1 MANRSAKSVY
11 EPLRLAYIQQLVA
24 GAKIV
29 DHSVAARAAGTT
41 TRTADKAWFRGWP
54 ATAARGPL
62 LPLRVLLAPSAEP
75 AAPTTASPPPPA
87 ASNSY
92 SPSEAP
98 DLPQPAEPASV
109 AAAPV
114 QATVVATSVVPT
126 RPDPTEKEERAVD
139 VCRHALEGV
148 ASVATHLLAG
158 LVPLAAIARKNL
170 EAAAQ
175 NGMAE
180 PRLVVDLTERTANAL
195 AKTANALASLVA
207 SQSTLSGRIQT
218 RSAHAHAIV
227 PMPPPASD
235 VTADLS
241 AKLLAALTRTHP
253 PAAGPEDEGE
263 YSGEEPGRR
272 GQPGDDTAVA

>member
-1 MANRSAKSVY
+1 M
-11 EPLRLAYIQQLVA
+11 AYIQQLVA

-41 TRTADKAWFRGWP
+41 ARTADKAWFRGWP
-54 ATAARGPL
+54 GTATRGPL
-62 LPLRVLLAPSAEP
+62 LPLSVLLTPPAEP
-75 AAPTTASPPPPA
+75 AASTTPSPPPQA
-87 ASNSY
+87 DFDT
-92 SPSEAP
+92 SEAVRVQPGPP
-98 DLPQPAEPASV
+98 DEPGSMPAHVKAT
-109 AAAPV
+109 
-114 QATVVATSVVPT
+114 ATVVATSVVPT

-148 ASVATHLLAG
+148 ARVATQLLAG
-158 LVPLAAIARKNL
+158 LVPLAATARQNL

-227 PMPPPASD
+227 PMPSPAPD

-241 AKLLAALTRTHP
+241 AKLLAALAGTRR
-253 PAAGPEDEGE
+253 PAAAAEDEGE

-272 GQPGDDTAVA
+272 DQPDG